1 MQLVP
6 SQSVREGQC
15 IARDVRDGHGR
26 VLLAKGQ
33 RLTSS
38 LISRLLKFRVESV
51 YIRDGFSEN
60 EPELVRTEIK
70 QKCQELLGSSFL
82 QIADEMGAKRLA
94 LDADAIRRATE
105 ALLDSLLSTKNPIVT
120 LLDISTS
127 SDRLLQHSVNATILA
142 ITIGI
147 DLKLPDN
154 MLAHL
159 ATAMMF
165 HDIGTA
171 FLPETLTSKPG
182 IMTPEERGEY
192 SKHAQIGFEYLV
204 RTNAVSSISAN
215 IVLRHHEAMNGTG
228 YPHRVSEDKLSL
240 LQRIACI
247 VEVYDS
253 LTSARP
259 WMPAVMPDAALTYI
273 ISNSGKIFAREVV
286 VALCHRVA
294 LYPTGTAVQ
303 FNTGEMGI
311 VAGTFPA
318 APMRPSVF
326 VQLDHRGKKL
336 ASPGILDLTKD
347 LGRCVVGSAQNL
359 EQLIQSRQN
368 ASQPRGVNLS
378 HANIC

>member
-15 IARDVRDGHGR
+15 IARDVRDGQGR
-26 VLLAKGQ
+26 VLLSKGQ

-38 LISRLLKFRVESV
+38 LISRLFKFRVESV

-60 EPELVRTEIK
+60 EPELVRAEVK
-70 QKCQELLGSSFL
+70 QKCQELLSSSFTK
-82 QIADEMGAKRLA
+82 IATEMGAKKLA
-94 LDADAIRRATE
+94 VDADAIRRATE

-120 LLDISTS
+120 ILDISTS

-147 DLKLPDN
+147 DLKVPDN
-154 MLAHL
+154 MLGHL
-159 ATAMMF
+159 AAAMMF

-171 FLPETLTSKPG
+171 FLPESLTQKIGVMSQQ
-182 IMTPEERGEY
+182 ERGEF

-204 RTNAVSSISAN
+204 RTDAVSSISAN

-228 YPHRVSEDKLSL
+228 YPHHVGEDKLSL
-240 LQRIACI
+240 LQRIACV

-273 ISNSGKIFAREVV
+273 ISNTGKMFAREVV

-294 LYPTGTAVQ
+294 LYPTGTAVI
-303 FNTGEMGI
+303 FNTGEMG
-311 VAGTFPA
+311 VVVGTYPE
-318 APMRPSVF
+318 APMRPSVRL
-326 VQLDHRGKKL
+326 QLDHRGKKF
-336 ASPGILDLTKD
+336 ATPGVIDLKRD

-359 EQLIQSRQN
+359 EMLIQSRQN
-368 ASQPRGVNLS
+368 ASPPRGVNAVY
-378 HANIC
+378 ANIC